1 MMHPLTLTRLLQ
13 LASPALPVGAYSY
26 SQGLEAAIEAGVVRD
41 EATTLQ
47 WIGDVLD
54 LTVSRMEAPL
64 FLRLHAAWI
73 ADDGRSVS
81 VRPERGAAPQSKGE
95 RRVHA
100 STGSARTAVYGPVR
114 PERGT
119 ATQSKGERRV
129 HASTGSARTAVYR
142 PVRPERGAAPQSKD
156 ERRVHAST
164 GSARTAVYGS
174 VRPERGTATQSKGE
188 RGAAIEWN
196 DIFLAS
202 RESAELRAETAQ
214 MGYSLV
220 RLLTELREP
229 HPFEAWTEVS
239 MPAAYTWWAVRCRIE
254 APSALVAYLWSWA
267 ENQVMAALKAVPL
280 GQSAGQRVLF
290 ALGSCIAD
298 HAARAQTLDDDAL
311 GGLAPAFAILSS
323 RHETQYS
330 RLFRS

>member
-1 MMHPLTLTRLLQ
+1 MTNPLTLTRLLQ

-26 SQGLEAAIEAGVVRD
+26 SQGLEAAIDAGVVHD

-47 WIGDVLD
+47 WIRDVLE

-73 ADDGRSVS
+73 ADDGLSTTGRLS
-81 VRPERGAAPQSKGE
+81 VRAERGA
-95 RRVHA
+95 
-100 STGSARTAVYGPVR
+100 
-114 PERGT
+114 
-119 ATQSKGERRV
+119 ATQSKGERV
-129 HASTGSARTAVYR
+129 
-142 PVRPERGAAPQSKD
+142 
-156 ERRVHAST
+156 
-164 GSARTAVYGS
+164 
-174 VRPERGTATQSKGE
+174 
-188 RGAAIEWN
+188 AAIEWN

-214 MGYSLV
+214 MGYSLA

-229 HPFEAWTEVS
+229 HPFGAWTEVS
-239 MPAAYTWWAVRCRIE
+239 LPAAYTWWAARCGID
-254 APSALVAYLWSWA
+254 ASSALIAYLWSWA

-290 ALGSCIAD
+290 ALGSCIAEQ
-298 HAARAQTLDDDAL
+298 AARAQSLDDDAL
-311 GGLAPAFAILSS
+311 GGLAPSFAILSS